1 MSDESKKTCPVYYQL
16 AGGREFWQFYLDV
29 VEPNIREFKLHP
41 SAQHALESACEYVF
55 RNGFKG
61 NEYTSDVYR
70 KVYSLIERIYKIQA
84 GDELRGVEN
93 AISIALGRTV
103 AARAHTE
110 ANRK

>member
-1 MSDESKKTCPVYYQL
+1 MSEETKKTCPVYYQL
-16 AGGREFWQFYLDV
+16 VDGREFWQFYRDV

-61 NEYTSDVYR
+61 NEYSRDVYK
-70 KVYSLIERIYKIQA
+70 KVYSLIERIFKIQA
-84 GDELRGVEN
+84 GDELEGAEK
-93 AISIALGRTV
+93 AISIALGRTLV
-103 AARAHTE
+103 ARAHTE